1 MSKLAS
7 ERVANI
13 LNDWYIAIK
22 QQDVESAKRYF
33 EEIKPLFDEMEE
45 DQEVLMYYSL
55 LEERHKMLLYQTK
68 GEQLPKHSYFANKHA
83 KEIEK
88 TDAMIE
94 YYFYLFEALYESY
107 NRNFESAISLFNDAE
122 KKLSLIPD
130 EIEAAEFYSKVAS
143 MYMMLGQN
151 IVSLNYI
158 TNAMNIY
165 KNNENYLK
173 QFATSLMVVA
183 HNYTELGQYE
193 KSEEHYLQA
202 IKVAK
207 KLDDSFFAAMIHH
220 NLSITYSEA
229 KRSQD
234 CLNAI
239 KHALRNKDWCGS
251 SYYIHSLYMIAK
263 ELVVMGENNKASY
276 YLKKGQ
282 ENLRQKQNKIY
293 EAKINIIHELSQSPL
308 NERVDRIYSHMN
320 RLAEQNDFDSIRD
333 LALITSKKFEE
344 RRLYKEA
351 LKFSNKAILA
361 EKKMKQ
367 LEGI

>member
-22 QQDVESAKRYF
+22 QQDSESAEKYF
-33 EEIKPLFDEMEE
+33 EEIKPLLDEMEE

-55 LEERHKMLLYQTK
+55 LEERHKMLLYQVK
-68 GEQLPKHSYFANKHA
+68 GEELPPHSYFNENHA
-83 KEIEK
+83 DEILK
-88 TDAMIE
+88 TDHMIE
-94 YYFYLFEALYESY
+94 YYFYLFEALFESY
-107 NRNFESAISLFNDAE
+107 NRNFESAISLFNIAE

-158 TNAMNIY
+158 TNAMNIF

-207 KLDDSFFAAMIHH
+207 KLDDSFFVAMIHH

-229 KRSQD
+229 KRPQD

-263 ELVVMGENNKASY
+263 ELVMMGENNKASY

-293 EAKINIIHELSQSPL
+293 EAKINIIQELSQSPL
-308 NERVDRIYSHMN
+308 DDCVDRIQSHLN

-333 LALITSKKFEE
+333 LALISSRKFQE
-344 RRLYKEA
+344 RGLYKEA
-351 LKFSNKAILA
+351 LIFSNKVILA

>member
-1 MSKLAS
+1 M
-7 ERVANI
+7 
-13 LNDWYIAIK
+13 
-22 QQDVESAKRYF
+22 
-33 EEIKPLFDEMEE
+33 
-45 DQEVLMYYSL
+45 
-55 LEERHKMLLYQTK
+55 
-68 GEQLPKHSYFANKHA
+68 
-83 KEIEK
+83 
-88 TDAMIE
+88 
-94 YYFYLFEALYESY
+94 
-107 NRNFESAISLFNDAE
+107 
-122 KKLSLIPD
+122 
-130 EIEAAEFYSKVAS
+130 
-143 MYMMLGQN
+143 
-151 IVSLNYI
+151 
-158 TNAMNIY
+158 
-165 KNNENYLK
+165 K

-207 KLDDSFFAAMIHH
+207 KLEDSFFVAMIHH

-229 KRSQD
+229 KRPQD

-239 KHALRNKDWCGS
+239 KHALRNKEWCGL
-251 SYYIHSLYMIAK
+251 SYYINSLYMIAK
-263 ELVVMGENNKASY
+263 ELVMMGENNKASY

-308 NERVDRIYSHMN
+308 NERVDRIHSHMN

-344 RRLYKEA
+344 RGLYKEA

>member
-7 ERVANI
+7 EYVANI

-22 QQDVESAKRYF
+22 QQDVETAEKYF

-68 GEQLPKHSYFANKHA
+68 GQQLPSHSYFTKRHA
-83 KEIEK
+83 REIEK
-88 TDAMIE
+88 TDDMIE

-107 NRNFESAISLFNDAE
+107 NRNFESAISLFNIAE

-130 EIEAAEFYSKVAS
+130 EIEIAEFYSKVAS

-151 IVSLNYI
+151 IVSLNYV

-165 KNNENYLK
+165 KNNVNYLK
-173 QFATSLMVVA
+173 QFATSMMVVA

-207 KLDDSFFAAMIHH
+207 KLDDSFFVAMIHH

-229 KRSQD
+229 NRSQD
-234 CLNAI
+234 CLNAL
-239 KHALRNKDWCGS
+239 KYALRNKEWCES
-251 SYYIHSLYMIAK
+251 SYYINSLYMIAK
-263 ELVVMGENNKASY
+263 ELLGMGEINKASY

-282 ENLRQKQNKIY
+282 ENLNQKQNKLY
-293 EAKINIIHELSQSPL
+293 EAKINIIYELLQSPTS
-308 NERVDRIYSHMN
+308 EGVDRIQSHMHS
-320 RLAEQNDFDSIRD
+320 LAEKNDFDSIRD
-333 LALITSKKFEE
+333 LALIVSRKFEE
-344 RRLYKEA
+344 EGLYQEA